1 MYHQSVKL
9 IKKEIYSLMS
19 FLAINSK
26 LQSSEPRDK
35 NKQKTTKKDATQPIS
50 TSKNNVLIVKLHA
63 VFKHVIIHTIC
74 NCIVLLLKVF
84 PDTLHCPVFCY

>member
-9 IKKEIYSLMS
+9 IKKEMYSLMS

-35 NKQKTTKKDATQPIS
+35 NKQK
-50 TSKNNVLIVKLHA
+50 NNKERCDI
-63 VFKHVIIHTIC
+63 T
-74 NCIVLLLKVF
+74 
-84 PDTLHCPVFCY
+84 Y

>member
-9 IKKEIYSLMS
+9 IKKEMYYSMS

-35 NKQKTTKKDATQPIS
+35 KQTKTTKKDAT
-50 TSKNNVLIVKLHA
+50 
-63 VFKHVIIHTIC
+63 
-74 NCIVLLLKVF
+74 
-84 PDTLHCPVFCY
+84 